1 MPSCGASLNRISNE
15 LFTNA
20 ATGGTHRPFFSPV
33 FNETLRMK
41 SSWMLVAAALF
52 ALMGVQV
59 KHASPHFSSTEL
71 VFYRSVFGLIAIWV
85 MIAVKRRQLLAPLA
99 TRHLRAHFW
108 RGLSGFSALVLFF
121 YAIARLPLAT
131 AVTLNYTAPLF
142 LAALSAWWLH
152 ERQGRGLVGAVLLGF
167 VGIVLLLRPQVQ
179 GQDWLPAL
187 AGLVSGMLAAV
198 AYVNVKQ
205 LGKLGEPEW
214 RVVFYFTLLATV
226 GGGTWM
232 AIAGY
237 HRPQPSD
244 WPWLIGIGVTATLAQ
259 LALTRAYHRGRTL
272 TVGALAYTTVGFSA
286 VYGVLLFGERLPLQA
301 WIGMV
306 VVALA
311 GILAVRASASLR
323 PDSL

>member
-1 MPSCGASLNRISNE
+1 
-15 LFTNA
+15 
-20 ATGGTHRPFFSPV
+20 
-33 FNETLRMK
+33 
-41 SSWMLVAAALF
+41 MLVAAALF
-52 ALMGVQV
+52 ALMGVLV
-59 KHASPHFSSTEL
+59 KHASAHFSSAEL
-71 VFYRSVFGLIAIWV
+71 VFYRSVFGLLAIGGV
-85 MIAVKRRQLLAPLA
+85 IAVQHGGLLTPLA
-99 TRHLRAHFW
+99 TPYLKAHFW
-108 RGLSGFSALVLFF
+108 RGLSGFAALVLFF

-142 LAALSAWWLH
+142 LAVLSAWWLH
-152 ERQGRGLVGAVLLGF
+152 EHHGRGLLGAVALGF

-179 GQDWLPAL
+179 DQAWLPAL

-226 GGGTWM
+226 GGGVWM
-232 AIAGY
+232 LLAGF
-237 HRPQPSD
+237 HRPHAAD

-272 TVGALAYTTVGFSA
+272 IVGALAYTTVGFSA
-286 VYGVLLFGERLPLQA
+286 VYGVILFGEQLPLSA
-301 WIGMV
+301 WMGMA

-311 GILAVRASASLR
+311 GIWAVRASA
-323 PDSL
+323 PVPADSL

>member
-1 MPSCGASLNRISNE
+1 
-15 LFTNA
+15 
-20 ATGGTHRPFFSPV
+20 
-33 FNETLRMK
+33 MK

-52 ALMGVQV
+52 ALMGVLV
-59 KHASPHFSSTEL
+59 KHASVQFSSAEL
-71 VFYRSVFGLIAIWV
+71 VFYRSAFGLLAIWGV
-85 MIAVKRRQLLAPLA
+85 IAVTHRRLLAPLA
-99 TRHLRAHFW
+99 TCHLRTHFW
-108 RGLSGFSALVLFF
+108 RGLAGFAALVLFF

-152 ERQGRGLVGAVLLGF
+152 ERHGRGLVAAVLLGF
-167 VGIVLLLRPQVQ
+167 VGIMLLLRPQL
-179 GQDWLPAL
+179 QDEAWLPAL

-205 LGKLGEPEW
+205 LGRLGEPEW

-226 GGGTWM
+226 GGGAWM
-232 AIAGY
+232 AVAGF
-237 HRPQPSD
+237 HRPQPGD

-286 VYGVLLFGERLPLQA
+286 VYDVLLFGERLPLPA
-301 WIGMV
+301 WAGMA

-311 GILAVRASASLR
+311 GILAVRASAPSR

>member
-1 MPSCGASLNRISNE
+1 
-15 LFTNA
+15 
-20 ATGGTHRPFFSPV
+20 
-33 FNETLRMK
+33 MK

-52 ALMGVQV
+52 ALMGVLV
-59 KHASPHFSSTEL
+59 KHASAQFSSAEL
-71 VFYRSVFGLIAIWV
+71 VFYRSAFGLLAIWGV
-85 MIAVKRRQLLAPLA
+85 IAVTHRRLLAPLA
-99 TRHLRAHFW
+99 TRHLRTHFW
-108 RGLSGFSALVLFF
+108 RGLAGFAALVLFF

-152 ERQGRGLVGAVLLGF
+152 ERHGRGLVAAVLLGF
-167 VGIVLLLRPQVQ
+167 VGIMLLLRPQL
-179 GQDWLPAL
+179 QDEAWLPAL

-205 LGKLGEPEW
+205 LGRLGEPEW

-226 GGGTWM
+226 GGGAWM
-232 AIAGY
+232 AVAGF
-237 HRPQPSD
+237 HRPQPGD

-272 TVGALAYTTVGFSA
+272 TVGALAYTTVGFAA
-286 VYGVLLFGERLPLQA
+286 VYDVLLFGERLPLPA
-301 WIGMV
+301 WIGMA

-311 GILAVRASASLR
+311 GILAVRASAPSR

>member
-1 MPSCGASLNRISNE
+1 
-15 LFTNA
+15 
-20 ATGGTHRPFFSPV
+20 
-33 FNETLRMK
+33 MK
-41 SSWMLVAAALF
+41 SSWMLVAAACF
-52 ALMGVQV
+52 ALMGVLV
-59 KHASPHFSSTEL
+59 KHASTSFSPAEL
-71 VFYRSVFGLIAIWV
+71 VFYRSAFGLLAIWGV
-85 MIAVKRRQLLAPLA
+85 VAIRHRQLLAPLA

-121 YAIARLPLAT
+121 YAISQLPLAT

-142 LAALSAWWLH
+142 LAALSAWWLR
-152 ERQGRGLVGAVLLGF
+152 ERHGRGLVAAVLLGF

-179 GQDWLPAL
+179 GQAWLPAF

-214 RVVFYFTLLATV
+214 RVVFYFTLLATL
-226 GGGTWM
+226 GGAVWM
-232 AIAGY
+232 AVAGF
-237 HRPQPSD
+237 HLPQADD
-244 WPWLIGIGVTATLAQ
+244 WPGLIGIGVVATLAQ

-286 VYGVLLFGERLPLQA
+286 VYGVLLFGERLPLLA
-301 WIGMV
+301 WIGMS

-311 GILAVRASASLR
+311 GILAVRASVPPRS
-323 PDSL
+323 DSL